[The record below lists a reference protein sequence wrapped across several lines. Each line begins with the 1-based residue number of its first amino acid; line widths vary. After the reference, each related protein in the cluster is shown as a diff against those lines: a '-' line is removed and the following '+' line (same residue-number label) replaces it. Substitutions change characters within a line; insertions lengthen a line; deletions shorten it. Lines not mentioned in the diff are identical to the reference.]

1 MVQTMKKG
9 SRFEDRKALVAFL
22 TLEYLL
28 GQIGLEVLITYVL
41 NVTPQRDKQD

>member
-1 MVQTMKKG
+1 MGQTMKKG

-28 GQIGLEVLITYVL
+28 DQIGPESLIPYL
-41 NVTPQRDKQD
+41 LDVTPQRDTQD